1 MKSGDIDDLLV
12 NVDENYEGTPATKET
27 LKESS
32 KELSKENESLKEK
45 ESVKKTDSVKDS
57 SKEKESLINIA
68 KALASPKVYQAS
80 DLAFLENIDSDKSTE
95 EYDEYEKK
103 IKEELSLDR
112 AEVFSEDSGKKEKIQ
127 TAGDDTRIKFTK
139 VNFILKGTRT
149 WNTREPYVMPID
161 YDKLNTDYKDL
172 NRTFYLVKEGENE
185 QKIQGEMKRAMF
197 KFVRNPESNIIQEYI
212 EFING
217 KLFSLTAELGNYFG
231 FQKDKLH
238 LFVYHLGVLT
248 LYKIIIITFQ
258 AVQTGYCFKLFADN
272 NVVKYIPFEFVKEM
286 IFKWHNDNISN
297 NDFPFDGII
306 EYNDM
311 KRVVSRRYT
320 ADYETYNSKLD
331 ALISKSNLNISSSD
345 REQIFK
351 SKWDEWF
358 GKTNI
363 LIYNRF
369 LERTIF
375 KMVK

>member
-12 NVDENYEGTPATKET
+12 NVDENYEGTPAAKET

-32 KELSKENESLKEK
+32 KELSKDKESLKEK
-45 ESVKKTDSVKDS
+45 DSVKDS
-57 SKEKESLINIA
+57 TKGKEELINIA
-68 KALASPKVYQAS
+68 KSLASPKVYQAS
-80 DLAFLENIDSDKSTE
+80 DLAFLENIDSDKTTE

-103 IKEELSLDR
+103 IKEELSLDH
-112 AEVFSEDSGKKEKIQ
+112 AEVSRKDSGKKEKIIK
-127 TAGDDTRIKFTK
+127 AEDDAKIQFTK

-149 WNTREPYVMPID
+149 WNTREPYVMPVD
-161 YDKLNTDYKDL
+161 YDKLNNDYKDL
-172 NRTFYLVKEGENE
+172 NRTFYLIKEGENE
-185 QKIQGEMKRAMF
+185 QQIQGEMKRAMF
-197 KFVRNPESNIIQEYI
+197 KFVRNPESNIKQEYI

-217 KLFSLTAELGNYFG
+217 KLFSLAAELGNYFG

-258 AVQTGYCFKLFADN
+258 AVQIGYCFKLFADN
-272 NVVKYIPFEFVKEM
+272 NVVKYIPFEFIKEM
-286 IFKWHNDNISN
+286 ILKWHNDNISSI
-297 NDFPFDGII
+297 DFPFDGII
-306 EYNDM
+306 EYNDI
-311 KRVVSRRYT
+311 KRIVSRRYT
-320 ADYETYNSKLD
+320 AEYETYNSKLD
-331 ALISKSNLNISSSD
+331 ALISKSNLSVSSFE